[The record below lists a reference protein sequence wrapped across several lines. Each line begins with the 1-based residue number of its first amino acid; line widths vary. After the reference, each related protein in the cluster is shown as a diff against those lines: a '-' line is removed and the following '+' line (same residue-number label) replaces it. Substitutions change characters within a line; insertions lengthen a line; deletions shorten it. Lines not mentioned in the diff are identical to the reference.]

1 MIQKPLLNIYTEK
14 TIMEKNACTPTLRK
28 LGIEVS
34 LFNLIK
40 TSCCLLAKS
49 YLTMQPHGL

>member
-1 MIQKPLLNIYTEK
+1 MIQKPFLNIYPEK

-34 LFNLIK
+34 LFKLIK
-40 TSCCLLAKS
+40 TCCLLAKS
-49 YLTMQPHGL
+49 YLTVQPHGL